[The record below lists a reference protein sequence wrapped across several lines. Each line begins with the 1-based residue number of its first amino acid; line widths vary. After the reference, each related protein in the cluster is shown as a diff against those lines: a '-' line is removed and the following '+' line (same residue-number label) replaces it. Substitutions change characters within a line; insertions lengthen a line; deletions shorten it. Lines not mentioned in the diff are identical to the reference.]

1 MPIPEFIVDLRTKVG
16 TDLLW
21 LTGITAVVV
30 RELDGIEEVLLV
42 QRSDDLRWTPVNGIV
57 DPGEL
62 PQRAAVREVFEE
74 AGLVVEIERL
84 VWVSVTGVVTYA
96 NGDRTQYLDHTFR
109 CRWVEGDPVHDG
121 DEVLS
126 ARWCRVDD
134 LPELDTG
141 NAERLAVA
149 LANLPECRLD

>member
-1 MPIPEFIVDLRTKVG
+1 MPIPEFIVDLRTKIG

-74 AGLVVEIERL
+74 AGLVVEVERL
-84 VWVSVTGVVTYA
+84 VWVSVTGVVTYD

-121 DEVLS
+121 DEVLG